1 VIIKLDKRKRLVRN
15 RDSVSE
21 ERDEEDQE
29 RQHRYSSSPLPRND
43 DELRR
48 RVEDLFSDV
57 DLEIDYL
64 NLRLNDFFFRVQSII
79 KNLTSFPFSERALPN
94 AAPPETVSHP
104 RRSNFDLVNF
114 NSEVFRRFILSREE
128 PLVET
133 AIDEVR
139 GELRILVIM
148 PGVRKEDIELELT
161 ESTVT
166 ARSLAPQDTNGRRV
180 TVPLPVPVKM
190 RSIET
195 SYANGVLEVK
205 LKLKAPKKYYKVR
218 IK

>member
-1 VIIKLDKRKRLVRN
+1 MVKRKKLVRN
-15 RDSVSE
+15 RDSVSDEEE
-21 ERDEEDQE
+21 ER
-29 RQHRYSSSPLPRND
+29 RQHSSSSTLPQN

-48 RVEDLFSDV
+48 RIEDVFSDIDLEFDYLDCRLYDLF
-57 DLEIDYL
+57 IK
-64 NLRLNDFFFRVQSII
+64 VQSMIRNI
-79 KNLTSFPFSERALPN
+79 TSFHRVFPNALPETIS
-94 AAPPETVSHP
+94 PPP
-104 RRSNFDLVNF
+104 ARRDNNSQFDLVNF
-114 NSEVFRRFILSREE
+114 NSEVFRRFLLSREE

-133 AIDEVR
+133 AIDEPR

-148 PGVRKEDIELELT
+148 AGVRKEDIELELT

-166 ARSLAPQDTNGRRV
+166 ARSLTPGGTNGRSV

-195 SYANGVLEVK
+195 SYANGVLEVR
-205 LKLKAPKKYYKVR
+205 LKLKTPKRYYKVK

>member
-1 VIIKLDKRKRLVRN
+1 LK
-15 RDSVSE
+15 
-21 ERDEEDQE
+21 ERDEEGQAK
-29 RQHRYSSSPLPRND
+29 QHPYHPSPPPLPRND
-43 DELRR
+43 DDEIRR

-57 DLEIDYL
+57 DMEFVYR
-64 NLRLNDFFFRVQSII
+64 NRGLNDFFFRVQSMIR
-79 KNLTSFPFSERALPN
+79 NLTFFPFSERPLRNSALP
-94 AAPPETVSHP
+94 ETLSSSP
-104 RRSNFDLVNF
+104 RRSQFDLVNF

-166 ARSLAPQDTNGRRV
+166 ARSLGEQDTNGRIV

-190 RSIET
+190 KSIKT

-205 LKLKAPKKYYKVR
+205 LKLKAHKKYYKVK

>member
-1 VIIKLDKRKRLVRN
+1 LDKRKRER
-15 RDSVSE
+15 RGDSKFGERGKEQNVS
-21 ERDEEDQE
+21 Q
-29 RQHRYSSSPLPRND
+29 N

-48 RVEDLFSDV
+48 RMEDLFSD
-57 DLEIDYL
+57 IDEEFGYISS
-64 NLRLNDFFFRVQSII
+64 RLNDLFFRFQSLIR
-79 KNLTSFPFSERALPN
+79 NLTAFGLIERYLPN
-94 AAPPETVSHP
+94 ALPERIASP
-104 RRSNFDLVNF
+104 RRNHFDLVNF
-114 NSEVFRRFILSREE
+114 NSEVLRRFMLSREE

-133 AIDEVR
+133 AIDERR

-161 ESTVT
+161 DNMVT
-166 ARSLAPQDTNGRRV
+166 ARSLAGGDKRSI

-195 SYANGVLEVK
+195 SYANGVLEVR
-205 LKLKAPKKYYKVR
+205 LKLKNPKRYYKVK